1 MVWQIDMHKNQQ
13 LTKVQI
19 LAEEYLKE
27 IGFLNIP
34 SKNKVLTMTKKY
46 IVNTKPTDIIIR
58 ILDTFPLSYP
68 KFYIKDSSL
77 FLVYPHIEQ
86 KNEEMD
92 ANAIC
97 LFEEKDKFYYENIEF
112 LLFDNIKR
120 LEQFINDINNGKLD
134 SKEIFD
140 EFDSYWDHSR
150 LVLNYNKEFI
160 KSHESHFKLFDLY
173 ISKSTQ
179 NLMIIDNPTHV
190 ENFFNNS
197 KISFDKKKIL
207 YINFQNSFPSKIP
220 ANYKEFLDVIKDTL
234 YFDEFN
240 KLKSNKNLFNGILF
254 SLILPNGDEHFSF
267 LFMKIAK
274 HTMGKKI
281 KILNPI
287 VDFLMPLRLNRK
299 LEGGVAKDI
308 DMKRIFSRGGTEM
321 NVSVSQK
328 NKKIAIVGCGSIGA
342 SLAYKLLKVGCTNL
356 LLIDPDR
363 LSVDNISRHLL
374 GMDYVNIN
382 KAVALENFLKKQFI
396 AININ
401 SIADNVA
408 NCYEELKSCDLI
420 ISAVGSDATVVETK
434 MIKDVIIGELPSVIS
449 CWVEANAIAGHGILF
464 EKDSIALESNI
475 PDIVDEIFGKL
486 IILKD
491 EYGKSLT
498 KDDVGCNSSYMP
510 YSFLNAEMHVN
521 HFANMI
527 VQYILDQKIKAIV
540 SSIGNLTDV
549 KEHLKKDYKNLESFT
564 LCTRELF

>member
-1 MVWQIDMHKNQQ
+1 MHKNQQ
-13 LTKVQI
+13 LTSEQI
-19 LAEEYLKE
+19 MAETYLKE

-34 SKNKVLTMTKKY
+34 SENKVLTMTKKY

-86 KNEEMD
+86 INEKM
-92 ANAIC
+92 NAHDIC

-120 LEQFINDINNGKLD
+120 LEQFIDDINSSKLH
-134 SKEIFD
+134 SKEIFE
-140 EFDSYWDHSR
+140 EFDSYWDYTR

-160 KSHESHFKLFDLY
+160 KSHESDFKLFDLY

-179 NLMIIDNPTHV
+179 NLMIIDKPTQV

-207 YINFQNSFPSKIP
+207 YINFKNCFSSKIP
-220 ANYKEFLDVIKDTL
+220 ANYKEFLDVIKNSL
-234 YFDEFN
+234 YFDEFK
-240 KLKSNKNLFNGILF
+240 KLKSDKNLFNGILF
-254 SLILPNGDEHFSF
+254 SFILPNGDEHFSF

-308 DMKRIFSRGGTEM
+308 SMKRIFSRGGTEM

-356 LLIDPDR
+356 VLIDPDR
-363 LSVDNISRHLL
+363 LSADNISRHLL
-374 GMDYVNIN
+374 GMEYVNIN
-382 KAVALENFLKKQFI
+382 KALALENFLLKQFI
-396 AININ
+396 DVNID
-401 SIADNVA
+401 SIADNVV

-420 ISAVGSDATVVETK
+420 VSAVGSDATIVETK
-434 MIKDVIIGELPSVIS
+434 MIKDAIIGELPSVIS

-464 EKDSIALESNI
+464 EKDSINLKVDI
-475 PDIVDEIFGKL
+475 TDIVDEIFGKL

-491 EYGKSLT
+491 EYGKNLT

-527 VQYILDQKIKAIV
+527 VKYILDKETKPIV
-540 SSIGNLTDV
+540 SSIGDLTDV
-549 KEHLKKDYKNLESFT
+549 KEHLKEDYKNLDSFT
-564 LCTRELF
+564 LYTKELF

>member
-1 MVWQIDMHKNQQ
+1 MHKNQQ

-19 LAEEYLKE
+19 LAEKYLKE

-46 IVNTKPTDIIIR
+46 IVNTKPSDIIIR

-92 ANAIC
+92 AHDIC

-120 LEQFINDINNGKLD
+120 LEQFIGDINSSKLN
-134 SKEIFD
+134 SREIFD
-140 EFDSYWDHSR
+140 EFDSYWDYTR

-160 KSHESHFKLFDLY
+160 KSHESDFKLFDLY

-179 NLMIIDNPTHV
+179 NLMIIDKPTKV

-207 YINFQNSFPSKIP
+207 YINFKNSFPSKIP
-220 ANYKEFLDVIKDTL
+220 ANYKEFLNVIKDTL
-234 YFDEFN
+234 HFDEFK
-240 KLKSNKNLFNGILF
+240 KLKSDKNLFNGILF
-254 SLILPNGDEHFSF
+254 SFILPNGDEHFSF

-308 DMKRIFSRGGTEM
+308 SMKRIFSRGGTEM

-356 LLIDPDR
+356 VLIDPDR
-363 LSVDNISRHLL
+363 LSADNISRHLL
-374 GMDYVNIN
+374 GMEYVNIN
-382 KAVALENFLKKQFI
+382 KALALENFLLKQFI
-396 AININ
+396 DVNID
-401 SIADNVA
+401 SIADNVV

-420 ISAVGSDATVVETK
+420 VSAVGSDATIVETK
-434 MIKDVIIGELPSVIS
+434 MIKDAIIGELPSVIS
-449 CWVEANAIAGHGILF
+449 CWIEANAIAGHGILF
-464 EKDSIALESNI
+464 EKDSINLKADI
-475 PDIVDEIFGKL
+475 TDIVDEIFGKL

-491 EYGKSLT
+491 EYGKDLT

-527 VQYILDQKIKAIV
+527 IQYILYKETKPIV

-549 KEHLKKDYKNLESFT
+549 KEHLKEDYKNLDSFT
-564 LCTRELF
+564 LYTKELF

>member
-1 MVWQIDMHKNQQ
+1 
-13 LTKVQI
+13 
-19 LAEEYLKE
+19 
-27 IGFLNIP
+27 
-34 SKNKVLTMTKKY
+34 MTKKY

-86 KNEEMD
+86 KNEELD

-120 LEQFINDINNGKLD
+120 FEQFVNDINNGKLD

-160 KSHESHFKLFDLY
+160 KSHESDFKLFDLY

-434 MIKDVIIGELPSVIS
+434 MIKDAIIGELPSVIS

-464 EKDSIALESNI
+464 EKDSIDLESNI

>member
-1 MVWQIDMHKNQQ
+1 MHKNQQ

-34 SKNKVLTMTKKY
+34 SENKVLTMTKEY
-46 IVNTKPTDIIIR
+46 MVNTKPTCIIIK
-58 ILDTFPLSYP
+58 ILETFPLEYP

-86 KNEEMD
+86 KNEKID

-112 LLFDNIKR
+112 LLFDNIKK

-140 EFDSYWDHSR
+140 EFDSYWDYSR
-150 LVLNYNKEFI
+150 LVLNYNKKFI
-160 KSHESHFKLFDLY
+160 KSHESDFKLFDLY

-179 NLMIIDNPTHV
+179 NLMIIDNPNDA
-190 ENFFNNS
+190 ERFFNAS
-197 KISFDKKKIL
+197 RIAYDKKKIL
-207 YINFQNSFPSKIP
+207 YINFKNSFPSKIP

-234 YFDEFN
+234 YFDEFK
-240 KLKSNKNLFNGILF
+240 KLKSDKNLFNGILF
-254 SLILPNGDEHFSF
+254 SFILPNGDEHFSF

-287 VDFLMPLRLNRK
+287 VDFLMPIRLNRK

-308 DMKRIFSRGGTEM
+308 SMKRIFSRGGSEM
-321 NVSVSQK
+321 NVSVNQK
-328 NKKIAIVGCGSIGA
+328 DKKIAIIGCGSIGA

-356 LLIDPDR
+356 VLIDLDR

-374 GMDYVNIN
+374 GMEYVNIN
-382 KAVALENFLKKQFI
+382 KALALENFLKKQFI
-396 AININ
+396 GVNIN
-401 SIADNVA
+401 AIPNNAV

-420 ISAVGSDATVVETK
+420 ISAVGSDATTVEIK
-434 MIKDVIIGELPSVIS
+434 MIKDAIIGELPSVIS

-464 EKDSIALESNI
+464 EKDSIDLKS
-475 PDIVDEIFGKL
+475 DITDILDEIFEQL
-486 IILKD
+486 IILEDK
-491 EYGKSLT
+491 YGKSLK

-510 YSFLNAEMHVN
+510 YSFLNSEMHVN
-521 HFANMI
+521 HFANII
-527 VQYILDQKIKAIV
+527 VQYILDLKIKPII
-540 SSIGNLTDV
+540 SSIGNIAEV
-549 KEHLKKDYKNLESFT
+549 KEHLKENYKNLESFT
-564 LCTRELF
+564 LCTKELF